1 MSIRIAALASSALAL
16 SIAVMGCEIVAGLN
30 VDNRLD
36 PNATGGGGGSG
47 GGDASVTCDPA
58 HAPGPPSGATPGGT
72 IEFVTAL
79 HTLNLGEG
87 LDGATVGLDLDD
99 RCTCAPSGPS
109 CVAPSWAMSDHCD
122 GERGRDN
129 AIGNTF
135 AAINKLAPGT
145 ISSQLIT
152 SYINDGAWSLVGR
165 VRGYNGEPDDD
176 QVELALY
183 PALTLPAAPLW
194 DGSDTWPIMMESLTG
209 AQAGPDDALF
219 IDQQAYVTGGML
231 VATFPK
237 LVIVLLGQV
246 RLELRLTDVTT
257 VSTITNDA
265 MGYHLT
271 AGALGGKWLLTD
283 MFYGLSSLR
292 YGGDNE
298 ICVGSGIY
306 YQIRDAFCSFI
317 DLNGADDETGPC
329 DAFSFGM
336 GYTAD
341 PAVIGPVT
349 PLPAPPGGCAMGEDP
364 KDDMCNKF

>member
-1 MSIRIAALASSALAL
+1 MSIRIHALAAAPLAVFGL
-16 SIAVMGCEIVAGLN
+16 AAGLMGCEVIAGLN
-30 VDNRLD
+30 VDNKLD
-36 PNATGGGGGSG
+36 PDAGAGGSG
-47 GGDASVTCDPA
+47 GTPVTCEPA
-58 HAPGPPSGATPGGT
+58 HAPQKPSGATPGGT
-72 IEFVTAL
+72 IEFMTAL

-87 LDGATVGLDLDD
+87 LDGAGIGFDLDD

-109 CVAPSWAMSDHCD
+109 CAEPTWATADHCD
-122 GERGRDN
+122 GDGGRDN
-129 AIGNTF
+129 AIGKTF

-145 ISSQLIT
+145 ISSQLIN
-152 SYINDGAWSLVGR
+152 SYINDGSWTLMGR

-183 PALTLPAAPLW
+183 PALSLPAAPLW
-194 DGSDTWPIMMESLTG
+194 DGSDTWPIMMESLGG
-209 AQAGPDDALF
+209 AQMGPDDAIF
-219 IDQQAYVTGGML
+219 VDPNAYVSGGVL

-237 LVIVLLGQV
+237 LTIVLLGQV
-246 RLELRLTDVTT
+246 RLELRLSKVVTA
-257 VSTITNDA
+257 STITQDA

-271 AGALGGKWLLTD
+271 NGALGGQWLLAD

-306 YQIRDAFCSFI
+306 YQVRDAFCSFI
-317 DLNGADDETGPC
+317 DLNASGDETGAC

-341 PAVIGPVT
+341 PAALGPVM
-349 PLPAPPGGCAMGEDP
+349 PLPAPPGGCAMGKDP
-364 KDDMCNKF
+364 KDDMCNMF